1 MKDIKK
7 TDVEIWDQLRF
18 DITTLQLFS
27 VDEESFNVA
36 YKLLERKYVQI
47 EVDKELMTIL
57 REFFRYFSD
66 ECIICTLKKAWF
78 QSANPLG
85 PSTNN
90 SLERINRT
98 FKVTTFSYDFIL
110 LRFILFLR
118 FWPLEK
124 LEEEDVPMARMVEA
138 EKLLNENEHY
148 ISYKDVATG
157 HKFIIKK
164 DYGIKRG
171 VVTKVF
177 VMPYRMTP
185 DIDPYS
191 FLKKSGNIIIHS

>member
-1 MKDIKK
+1 MY
-7 TDVEIWDQLRF
+7 
-18 DITTLQLFS
+18 S
-27 VDEESFNVA
+27 EESMVSV
-36 YKLLERKYVQI
+36 RKPV
-47 EVDKELMTIL
+47 
-57 REFFRYFSD
+57 
-66 ECIICTLKKAWF
+66 
-78 QSANPLG
+78 G

-191 FLKKSGNIIIHS
+191 LLKKSGNIILSFSEQN

>member
-1 MKDIKK
+1 MNRADGHKWEQS
-7 TDVEIWDQLRF
+7 VLRF

-36 YKLLERKYVQI
+36 YKLLERKYVQEI

-57 REFFRYFSD
+57 REFFRYFSY
-66 ECIICTLKKAWF
+66 EWVICTLKKAWF

-138 EKLLNENEHY
+138 EKFLNENEHY

-164 DYGIKRG
+164 DFGIKREDRKFSSCR
-171 VVTKVF
+171 TE
-177 VMPYRMTP
+177 
-185 DIDPYS
+185 
-191 FLKKSGNIIIHS
+191 